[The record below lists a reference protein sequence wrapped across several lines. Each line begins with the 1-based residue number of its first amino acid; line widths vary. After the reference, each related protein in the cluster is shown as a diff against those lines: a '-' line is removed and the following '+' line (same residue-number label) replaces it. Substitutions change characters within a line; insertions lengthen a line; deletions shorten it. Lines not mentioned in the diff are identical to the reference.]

1 MSEPGQAA
9 VALIGA
15 RRHVDCG
22 GERLG
27 EALEAGIIA
36 PGLGDL
42 IELALGFLDMAR
54 RRGVDRRVVGEI
66 DHLLA
71 DRDQIAADREV
82 IDGTAVIL
90 GIDDGRRFGGEPR
103 QILIERQA
111 GDVEVRR
118 QERLQRHRRGELVG
132 ADQAAGKLINALMDR
147 LEKMLRLKEVGNA
160 IERLVIDQD
169 SAQERLFGLDIMRR
183 HAERRFRGELAC
195 VLPNRMVPWFRSSD
209 SRVADLGSAAV
220 GLVNFRSLN
229 IADHS
234 TTAAL
239 TRNRCTQPRTP
250 RR

>member
-1 MSEPGQAA
+1 MLQAAHAVVEVGQSGGEPRQAA

-15 RRHVDCG
+15 RRHVDRG

-42 IELALGFLDMAR
+42 VKLALGVLDMAR
-54 RRGVDRRVVGEI
+54 RRGVDRRVIGGV

-71 DRDQIAADREV
+71 DRDQVAADREV
-82 IDGTAVIL
+82 VDGAAVIL

-132 ADQAAGKLINALMDR
+132 ADQAAGQFVNAPMDR
-147 LEKMLRLKEVGNA
+147 LEEMLRLEEVGNPV
-160 IERLVIDQD
+160 ERLVIDQD
-169 SAQERLFGLDIMRR
+169 SA
-183 HAERRFRGELAC
+183 
-195 VLPNRMVPWFRSSD
+195 
-209 SRVADLGSAAV
+209 
-220 GLVNFRSLN
+220 
-229 IADHS
+229 
-234 TTAAL
+234 
-239 TRNRCTQPRTP
+239 
-250 RR
+250 